1 MKKIASITALALILA
16 TTLTAQSNLQK
27 NPEGMKKLAQMAGE
41 KSPYYRAKKEVF
53 PKDYFLVNHNLP
65 FLVGTALFHPQSDRL
80 KLTKEQLDK
89 FVEMKKTIVPV
100 SAKMAKE
107 VKTMELEL
115 AKAILDE
122 NKTLDTLAELVDEIA
137 KTKADM
143 TKAHLKCIDTV
154 KHLLSP
160 EQFKILLELASKKS
174 SKTKTATNPEAK
186 NLFQAKCASCH
197 AIAKPTDMSK
207 LVAPVIMGVMRH
219 VKMSYSDRDKAITFM
234 KDYILN
240 PTQEKAICMPQKIRR
255 FGLMPSQKGV
265 VTEAELDIMLPWIY
279 DNFPPKGFRGMGHG
293 KGMMNR

>member
-1 MKKIASITALALILA
+1 MKKIASITALALIFS
-16 TTLTAQSNLQK
+16 TTLIAQSNLEK
-27 NPEGMKKLAQMAGE
+27 NPEGMKKLAQMAGD
-41 KSPYYRAKKEVF
+41 KSPYYRAKKEAF
-53 PKDYFLVNHNLP
+53 PKDYFLVSQNLP

-107 VKTMELEL
+107 VKTMELAL
-115 AKAILDE
+115 AKAILEE
-122 NKTLDTLAELVDEIA
+122 NKTPDSQAELVDKIA
-137 KTKADM
+137 KTKADI

-160 EQFKILLELASKKS
+160 EQFTILLELASKKK
-174 SKTKTATNPEAK
+174 SKTVKTVNPEAK
-186 NLFQAKCASCH
+186 NLFETKCVSCH
-197 AIAKPTDMSK
+197 ATTKPTDMSK
-207 LVAPVIMGVMRH
+207 VIAPAIMGVMRH

-234 KDYILN
+234 KDFVLN
-240 PTQEKAICMPQKIRR
+240 PTQEKAICKPQKIKR

-265 VTEAELDIMLPWIY
+265 VTEAELDIILPWIY

-293 KGMMNR
+293 R